1 MDLLG
6 LKENG
11 ISISNLYKILIYFKD
26 INLTEELCIPVFT
39 LYCYYSVH
47 FSFIYLGGEVYS
59 NVAPS
64 LPYLHALKT
73 KNERNFSL
81 RMDISKTVP
90 GFKPINIIRTCT
102 RAVYIRS
109 TVYGVWK

>member
-11 ISISNLYKILIYFKD
+11 ISKSNLYKLLIYFKD

-47 FSFIYLGGEVYS
+47 FSFIYLGGGGLFQCS
-59 NVAPS
+59 
-64 LPYLHALKT
+64 
-73 KNERNFSL
+73 
-81 RMDISKTVP
+81 
-90 GFKPINIIRTCT
+90 
-102 RAVYIRS
+102 AVLAVCS
-109 TVYGVWK
+109 ENQK